1 MTETV
6 TAQSMRFR
14 DRVIVVTGAAGAIG
28 RAAARRFAAEG
39 ARVALLDRSAEGLAS
54 AARALRTAGA
64 SMLQVVVEVADESSV
79 AAAVAT
85 VEAAFGRIDVM
96 FNNAGIGG
104 MDVPVVAMDVAD
116 WDRMIAVNLRGVMLS
131 CKYGVPALLRS
142 GGGAIVNMGSST
154 GRHDT
159 LPGSSAYMAS
169 KAAVEAFSRS
179 LALQVARA
187 GIRVNTI
194 CPGIIRTPLSI
205 GQRADADPTAFFG
218 RFATRIPLGRVGL
231 PDDVAGIVAYL
242 ASDQAR
248 AITGASLLID
258 GGQTLRRWVSAPD
271 I

>member
-1 MTETV
+1 MTGAVAER
-6 TAQSMRFR
+6 SMRFR
-14 DRVIVVTGAAGAIG
+14 DRVVVVTGAAGAIG
-28 RAAARRFAAEG
+28 RAAARRFVAEG
-39 ARVALLDRSAEGLAS
+39 ARVALLDRSAAGLAQVS
-54 AARALRTAGA
+54 QALHAAGA
-64 SMLQVVVEVADESSV
+64 PTLPVVVEIAEEDSV
-79 AAAVAT
+79 AAALAT
-85 VEAAFGRIDVM
+85 VESQFGRIDVM

-104 MDVPVVAMDVAD
+104 MDVPVVAMVSDD

-131 CKYGVPALLRS
+131 CKYGVPALLRA

-205 GQRADADPTAFFG
+205 GQRADADPEAFFG
-218 RFATRIPLGRVGL
+218 RFAARIPLGRVGM
-231 PDDVAGIVAYL
+231 PDDIAGIVAYL

-271 I
+271 M